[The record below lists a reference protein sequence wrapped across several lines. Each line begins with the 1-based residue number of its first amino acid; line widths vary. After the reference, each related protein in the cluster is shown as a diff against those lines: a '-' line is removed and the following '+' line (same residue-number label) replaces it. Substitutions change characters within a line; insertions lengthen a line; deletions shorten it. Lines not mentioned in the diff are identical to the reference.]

1 MCWRWR
7 FRGGGLVG
15 LEQTRFYSSQ
25 ELRTEMGSV
34 LQVLFRS
41 QIQPLLISWLLSWP
55 VNWGS
60 AFNQWPHTQMGSHTQ
75 KHNTLS
81 LFQCKR
87 TFTHIHTRSQTHR
100 CKTIQMCLIN
110 AHSTWEEDLHYFMV
124 CRFNWSQDKMISER
138 NLSCRCFP
146 FSSHR
151 AFWNSFARRRI
162 CPWMCAAVIL
172 VLILKLG
179 DSSCMLWWFNALF
192 IVLSTL
198 HPLIKNAYNYSSLWC
213 YFSI

>member
-15 LEQTRFYSSQ
+15 LEQTRFCSSQ

-41 QIQPLLISWLLSWP
+41 QIQPFLINWLLSWP

-60 AFNQWPHTQMGSHTQ
+60 AFDQWPHTQMGSHTQ
-75 KHNTLS
+75 KHNYKHP
-81 LFQCKR
+81 F
-87 TFTHIHTRSQTHR
+87 TFSMQTHIRTHTRSQTYR

-124 CRFNWSQDKMISER
+124 CRFNWSQDKMISEEIFHVVVFLFPHTEPSGIHLQGEGFVLGCALLWSWFWSW
-138 NLSCRCFP
+138 NLEIP
-146 FSSHR
+146 
-151 AFWNSFARRRI
+151 
-162 CPWMCAAVIL
+162 AVCCDGL
-172 VLILKLG
+172 
-179 DSSCMLWWFNALF
+179 ML
-192 IVLSTL
+192 
-198 HPLIKNAYNYSSLWC
+198 C
-213 YFSI
+213 